1 MTLLVT
7 GGCGFIG
14 SEVIRQAVNQGR
26 SVVNIDS
33 LTYAS
38 NQNNLNSINHLD
50 NYEFKHIDICDRLS
64 LEKVFSQHQPS
75 AVIHCAAESHVDRSI
90 NGPGKFINTNVIGTF
105 NLLEIAKKY
114 RCKFLHI
121 STDEVYGD
129 LKEKDPAFTEES
141 LIAPSSPYSASKA
154 ASDHLVRA
162 WGKTYNL
169 PFLITNCSN
178 NYGPY
183 QFPEKLIPVVI
194 LACMQER
201 KIPIYGK
208 GDNIRDWL
216 FVSDHVKAILKVLD
230 KGVVGETYNI
240 GGGNELKNIEI
251 VKMICEIM
259 DENYPRSNGNYSD
272 LISFVS
278 DRKGHDRRYA
288 VNASKIRN
296 KLGWK
301 PTVSIK
307 QGIKITVDWYVN
319 NKEWWVPIQ
328 IGNDSSKKKIN

>member
-14 SEVIRQAVNQGR
+14 SEIIRQAVNQGR
-26 SVVNIDS
+26 NVVNIDS
-33 LTYAS
+33 LTYAA
-38 NQNNLNSINHLD
+38 NQNNLNTINQLD
-50 NYEFKHIDICDRLS
+50 NYEFKHIDICDRLE
-64 LEKVFSQHQPS
+64 LEKVFHQHQPS
-75 AVIHCAAESHVDRSI
+75 SVIHCAAESHVDRSI
-90 NGPGKFINTNVIGTF
+90 NGPSKFINTNVIGTF
-105 NLLEIAKKY
+105 NLLESAKKY
-114 RCKFLHI
+114 ECKFLHI

-129 LKEKDPAFTEES
+129 LQEKDPAFTEES

-194 LACMQER
+194 LACIQER

-216 FVSDHVKAILKVLD
+216 FVSDHVKAILEVLD

-259 DENYPRSNGNYSD
+259 DKNYPRSNASYSD
-272 LISFVS
+272 LISFVA

-288 VNASKIRN
+288 VNASKIRS

-307 QGIKITVDWYVN
+307 QGLKITVDWYVN
-319 NKEWWVPIQ
+319 NKEWWMPIQ
-328 IGNDSSKKKIN
+328 ISYDSSKKKIN

>member
-64 LEKVFSQHQPS
+64 LGKVFSQHQPS
-75 AVIHCAAESHVDRSI
+75 SVIHCAAESHVDRSI
-90 NGPGKFINTNVIGTF
+90 SDPGKFINTNVIGTF

-114 RCKFLHI
+114 ECKFLHI

-129 LKEKDPAFTEES
+129 LQEKDPAFTEES

-251 VKMICEIM
+251 VKIICEIM

-272 LISFVS
+272 LISFVA

-328 IGNDSSKKKIN
+328 IGNDSFKKKIN